1 MVAVSL
7 YPALSAGFVGDDVI
21 FVQEPA
27 VRSWSGLWTL
37 WFSPADMVMEQHY
50 WPVMYTT
57 FWLEHKLWGLDPFR
71 AHLVNVLLYMGNVL
85 LLWRMLRYLRV
96 PGAWAVAAVF
106 AVHPM
111 HVESVALTLGR
122 KDLLC
127 GLFCMAAALCW
138 IRSLEAGTGQRG
150 SPLPA
155 PGLYLAALGLFV
167 AAMLSKSAAVTL
179 PVAFALWLWWKNG
192 RLTWAGAGR
201 ITPFFVIGLGI
212 AVADLWYYASGR
224 EFDLDYG
231 LPERVLIAA
240 HALWFYA
247 GKLVWPTDLAV
258 VYPLWE
264 VDVADP
270 LAWGY
275 VAAAAAVAVLL
286 WACRHRWG
294 RAPLAGAIFFLLT
307 LSPALGFVSHYYMQ
321 YSFVADRYA
330 YLAGIGVLAVLI
342 GATARGVGKFPG
354 PVRIGAW
361 GVLVAV
367 LAVFGKLTWEQAGI
381 YRDKIPFYNH
391 IVSLNPGAQS
401 VYPDLANA
409 LIDAGRLSEA
419 LSASRVAVELSPD
432 SADAHTIL
440 GASFLGLGRLDEA
453 EESFRQALELDPDHK
468 HARYDVAEIRRAQRR
483 FAESIES
490 YLAVLDI
497 DPDFAPA
504 HAGMGEALF
513 RLGRYRQAVESLG
526 NASSIE
532 PLPISQHY
540 FLAEGLRRQQRFE
553 EAVEAYRHVLEI
565 DPEHDWAHAGIGYA
579 WFQMQRYEE
588 ALESVARSVSLRP
601 ESPDGADRH
610 VVMGRASLEL
620 GRMEAAAEHY
630 ERALKI
636 DPGNVKALDSLAL
649 LRFGQQRYEDALR
662 LYEALIEI
670 GEANARVHAN
680 VGATLFYL
688 DRPEQALSSLDR
700 AFSMDPALAGTGF
713 KEMRDTLLE
722 RTQ

>member
-1 MVAVSL
+1 M
-7 YPALSAGFVGDDVI
+7 
-21 FVQEPA
+21 
-27 VRSWSGLWTL
+27 
-37 WFSPADMVMEQHY
+37 
-50 WPVMYTT
+50 
-57 FWLEHKLWGLDPFR
+57 
-71 AHLVNVLLYMGNVL
+71 
-85 LLWRMLRYLRV
+85 
-96 PGAWAVAAVF
+96 
-106 AVHPM
+106 
-111 HVESVALTLGR
+111 
-122 KDLLC
+122 
-127 GLFCMAAALCW
+127 
-138 IRSLEAGTGQRG
+138 
-150 SPLPA
+150 
-155 PGLYLAALGLFV
+155 
-167 AAMLSKSAAVTL
+167 
-179 PVAFALWLWWKNG
+179 
-192 RLTWAGAGR
+192 
-201 ITPFFVIGLGI
+201 
-212 AVADLWYYASGR
+212 
-224 EFDLDYG
+224 
-231 LPERVLIAA
+231 PERALIAA

-275 VAAAAAVAVLL
+275 VAAAVAVAVLL

-294 RAPLAGAIFFLLT
+294 RAPLAGVMFFGVT

-321 YSFVADRYA
+321 YSFVANRYA
-330 YLAGIGVLAVLI
+330 YLAGIGVIAVLI
-342 GATARGVGKFPG
+342 SATARSVGKLPD

-367 LAVFGKLTWEQAGI
+367 LAVFGKLTWEQAVI

-409 LIDAGRLSEA
+409 LIEVGRPSEA
-419 LSASRVAVELSPD
+419 LAASRVAVELSPD

-468 HARYDVAEIRRAQRR
+468 HARYNVAQIRRAQRR

-526 NASSIE
+526 RAVSLG
-532 PLPISQHY
+532 PLPISQRY
-540 FLAEGLRRQQRFE
+540 LLAEGLRRHQRFE

-565 DPEHDWAHAGIGYA
+565 DPEYDTAHAGIGYA
-579 WFQMQRYEE
+579 LFQLERYEE
-588 ALESVARSVSLRP
+588 ALESVARSISLRP
-601 ESPDGADRH
+601 ESADGADRH

-649 LRFGQQRYEDALR
+649 LRFGQQRYEDALG
-662 LYEALIEI
+662 LYQTLVRSARPTPVRTPISVRRCITWADRNRRSAVLIMPFPWIPPSPER
-670 GEANARVHAN
+670 ASRRC
-680 VGATLFYL
+680 ATRCL
-688 DRPEQALSSLDR
+688 RECNSA
-700 AFSMDPALAGTGF
+700 
-713 KEMRDTLLE
+713 
-722 RTQ
+722 